1 MDEAAD
7 IWVSLAQKVA
17 KAGLGG
23 LMPEEL
29 VVYRVFVF
37 VSELEMGG
45 TSGALYNLSPASG
58 RDQHQWLNLR
68 RTAELL
74 AAIGDRESAGLLLEA
89 ADALEK
95 IREPLPSTWEEA
107 MEAAKP
113 HARADLWEAIELRV
127 PEIYDTL
134 EAYTRAHFP

>member
-7 IWVSLAQKVA
+7 TWVAIAQKVA
-17 KAGLGG
+17 KSGLAN
-23 LMPEEL
+23 LTPEEL

-45 TSGALYNLSPASG
+45 PSGALYNLSPASG
-58 RDQHQWLNLR
+58 KGQHQWLDLR

-95 IREPLPSTWEEA
+95 IPEPLPSTWEEA
-107 MEAAKP
+107 MEAATLNVRP
-113 HARADLWEAIELRV
+113 GLWETIELRV
-127 PEIYDTL
+127 PEIYDHL
-134 EAYTRAHFP
+134 EAYTRAHFA